1 MTLREITATYS
12 VPERVTRMVRGVR
25 SMRTEAGR
33 VDLLFREKA
42 MGTFGRGQRL
52 GDLRRLVRQYN
63 RTAAQVFPTGQHYKG
78 GQYGSAVHFEIPS
91 DEDNNPSFT
100 ECIDRNA

>member
-52 GDLRRLVRQYN
+52 GDLRRLIREYN

-78 GQYGSAVHFEIPS
+78 WAIWLGGPLRDSVRRGQQPVLHGVHRS
-91 DEDNNPSFT
+91 
-100 ECIDRNA
+100 